1 MHPRLSRL
9 IGQEGW
15 QRTLLIMFI
24 AQLVSAIGFSN
35 IFPFLPLYVQALGSY
50 TSTFSVEFWAGMVF
64 SAQAVTMMI
73 ASPFWGVLADRYGRK
88 VMVQRAMFGG
98 AIILLL
104 MGFVRSAEELV
115 LLRAVQGLVTGTVSA
130 ANALVAAS
138 APRERT
144 GYAMAVLQ
152 VGLWGGVA
160 VGPLIGGLTADSLG
174 YRATF
179 VLTSLLLF
187 AAGVLVRVGIQEQFV
202 PALDVGER
210 RMGFMSGWRHI
221 LAQPGVSL
229 TYLLRFLSHL
239 GRTMIMPVAPLFIQ
253 LLLPHTQRVN
263 TFTGLVIGMASAAST
278 ASALYLGRLGDRIG
292 HRQVLMVSTFAA
304 AVLYLPQTF
313 VAHAWQLLI
322 LQTLTGLAAGGIIPS
337 LSALLARYTKP
348 GEEGSVYG
356 LDNSIG
362 AAARAVAPLAGAAVA
377 VWFGL
382 RLTFAATGLLF
393 LLMTLLAVWYLPRTE
408 WQRVNRHP

>member
-1 MHPRLSRL
+1 MRPRFSRI
-9 IGQEGW
+9 IGEEGW
-15 QRTLLIMFI
+15 QRTLLIMFV

-35 IFPFLPLYVQALGSY
+35 IFPFLPLYVQELGSV
-50 TSTFSVEFWAGMVF
+50 TTAFSVEFWAGMVF
-64 SAQAVTMMI
+64 SSQALTMMI

-88 VMVQRAMFGG
+88 VMVQRATYGG
-98 AIILLL
+98 AVILLL

-144 GYAMAVLQ
+144 GYAMGVLQ

-160 VGPLIGGLTADSLG
+160 VGPLIGGLLADSLG
-174 YRATF
+174 YRSTF

-187 AAGVLVRVGIQEQFV
+187 AAGVLVHVGVEEKFA
-202 PALDVGER
+202 PALDMGER
-210 RMGFMSGWRHI
+210 RLGFMSGWRHI

-229 TYLLRFLSHL
+229 AYFLRFLSHL
-239 GRTMIMPVAPLFIQ
+239 GRMMIIPVTPLFIQ

-263 TFTGLVIGMASAAST
+263 TFTGLVIGLASAAST
-278 ASALYLGRLGDRIG
+278 ASAIYLGRLGDRVG
-292 HRQVLMVSTFAA
+292 HRQILMVSTLAA
-304 AVLYLPQTF
+304 AVFYLPQAF
-313 VAHAWQLLI
+313 VAQAWQLLV
-322 LQTLTGLAAGGIIPS
+322 LQVLSGAAAGGIIPT
-337 LSALLARYTKP
+337 LSALLAHYTHP
-348 GEEGSVYG
+348 GAEGSVYG

-362 AAARAVAPLAGAAVA
+362 AAGRAVAPLAGATIA

-393 LLMTLLAVWYLPRTE
+393 LLMALLAVWYLPRSSSE
-408 WQRVNRHP
+408 Q